1 MTLILDLDL
10 DILKLYLHTKNKVYR
25 SRNQKIRAQIKHANT
40 FCSCDLGID
49 PTTLTYEYDPDILTV
64 YLHTKT
70 EVSTSRL
77 SKVRAQKAQTDA
89 TENIT
94 TPRLRTVTSSSA
106 MADRPC
112 DCLHPKRSLCSCRH
126 CQWFCAGPARHQ
138 RHHSYSLGKK
148 NKDRLAGPAQ
158 QLEYVC
164 AMPPCTEHQRTSRSQ
179 RFTKE
184 VGHFRRIFDREG
196 GIAHQ
201 PVLVSEN

>member
-1 MTLILDLDL
+1 MTFILDLDL

-89 TENIT
+89 T
-94 TPRLRTVTSSSA
+94 
-106 MADRPC
+106 
-112 DCLHPKRSLCSCRH
+112 
-126 CQWFCAGPARHQ
+126 
-138 RHHSYSLGKK
+138 
-148 NKDRLAGPAQ
+148 
-158 QLEYVC
+158 
-164 AMPPCTEHQRTSRSQ
+164 
-179 RFTKE
+179 
-184 VGHFRRIFDREG
+184 
-196 GIAHQ
+196 
-201 PVLVSEN
+201 